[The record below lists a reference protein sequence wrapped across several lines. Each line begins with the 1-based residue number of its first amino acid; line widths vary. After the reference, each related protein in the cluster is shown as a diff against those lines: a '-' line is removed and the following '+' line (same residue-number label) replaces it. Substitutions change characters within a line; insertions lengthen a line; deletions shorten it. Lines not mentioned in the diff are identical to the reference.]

1 MPQMLEKDMGS
12 NYNNKLEGANE
23 RCVGLGL
30 WRIYVFAEK
39 KKNQKYEAFWAH
51 RLLRIGFIFASVG
64 VIVHQRGEM
73 SNFKV
78 RKHELLPSCPLCV
91 RFQRV
96 QSAVTWRW
104 CAAVSREL
112 VGGLAPGRSPWYRNL
127 SAAAVN
133 SDSSSVH
140 SGYTEEEVSRDWGY
154 VCESV

>member
-30 WRIYVFAEK
+30 WRIYVFAG

-78 RKHELLPSCPLCV
+78 RKHELLPSSPLCV

-154 VCESV
+154 VCVSV